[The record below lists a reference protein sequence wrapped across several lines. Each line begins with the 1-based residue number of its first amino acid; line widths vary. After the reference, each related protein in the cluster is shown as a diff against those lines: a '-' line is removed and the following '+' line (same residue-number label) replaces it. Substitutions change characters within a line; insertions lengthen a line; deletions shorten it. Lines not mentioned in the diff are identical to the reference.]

1 MDLNSL
7 HPGGTALSLRTA
19 RAAGLSPGDKVLDI
33 GCGTGA
39 TLAVLKS
46 TLDIIPFGADISAK
60 VLEIARSVHPEMTFS
75 LCDASAIPYPD
86 GYFDAVMM
94 ECVLT
99 LLDSPEDAL
108 EEAARVLKSDGTLLL
123 STLARTQENEETV
136 ETGDGSLSPFTCHN
150 GLANIASLTAY
161 LDQLGLQLEYYE
173 DNKKMLT
180 DYMIESVMKYGSI
193 EKRIAEETAL
203 TGASVFDCCIAYDPK
218 RITYYSL
225 IFSHSSI

>member
-19 RAAGLSPGDKVLDI
+19 RAAGLSAGDKVLDI

-60 VLEIARSVHPEMTFS
+60 VLEIARSAHPEMTFS

-123 STLARTQENEETV
+123 STLAEKQENE
-136 ETGDGSLSPFTCHN
+136 TCDVPLPHSICYN
-150 GLANIASLTAY
+150 GQADIVSLTAF
-161 LDQLGLQLEYYE
+161 LDQLGLRLLYSE
-173 DNKKMLT
+173 DNKKVLT
-180 DYMIESVMKYGSI
+180 DYMIESIMKYGSI